1 LSDINLQNIIEC
13 KNITHHFGK
22 KHIYKDLNLS
32 AKKGKVTGLLGK
44 NGVGKSTL
52 INIIMGN
59 LAPSFGECLIFGKSV
74 FELNNAEKA
83 DIALLYEG
91 HVSYDFLTILQIE
104 RYYAKFYGSRWRAEL
119 YYELID
125 KMGASY
131 NQKISTLSCGQRSQV
146 ALGLI
151 FAQDPQILIL
161 DDYSMGLDAGYRRLF
176 VDYLGEF
183 VSNKDK
189 SVFLTTHIVADLE
202 NLIDDVVILR
212 RDKPPYMDTLSNFRA
227 NLKGYEIDL
236 KYADNLSSL
245 NLTSIV
251 KYKDKMQIF
260 GFANDIEHIQ
270 SEKYQMKELN
280 LSFEEAFLGLVG
292 RY

>member
-1 LSDINLQNIIEC
+1 MSDINLQNIIEC

-91 HVSYDFLTILQIE
+91 HVSYDFLTISQIE
-104 RYYAKFYGSRWRAEL
+104 RYYAKFYGLRWRAEL

-189 SVFLTTHIVADLE
+189 RVFLTTHIVADLE

-212 RDKPPYMDTLSNFRA
+212 RDEPPYMDTLSNFRA